1 MCTLTKK
8 ISITLVM
15 QPEFSC
21 TRSLASMFLT
31 VHSAFVII
39 DVYIR
44 LGAIGSGGV
53 EFVTGSREWVVD
65 CIGSVAF

>member
-1 MCTLTKK
+1 
-8 ISITLVM
+8 
-15 QPEFSC
+15 
-21 TRSLASMFLT
+21 MFLT